1 MERVF
6 LGFGSNIGDRV
17 ANVRRAC
24 RLVGEIPGFRVVRV
38 SSLIETA
45 PVGYTDQPD
54 FINAAAEIET
64 DLTPRALIAA
74 VKEIERAMGREK
86 TVRFGPRVIDI
97 DILLFGD
104 RVINEPDLVIP
115 HPRMHE
121 RAFVLAPLAEIAPD
135 AVHPVT
141 GKRIIDMRDDV
152 PA

>member
-6 LGFGSNIGDRV
+6 LGFGSNLGDRE
-17 ANVRRAC
+17 ANVRRVC
-24 RLVGEIPGFRVVRV
+24 RLVGEIPDVRVVRV

-45 PVGYTDQPD
+45 PVGYTDQPE

-64 DLTPRALIAA
+64 DLTPGALLAA
-74 VKEIERAMGREK
+74 VKEIERAMGRKK

-104 RVINEPDLVIP
+104 RIIDEPGLAIP

-121 RAFVLAPLAEIAPD
+121 RAFVLVPLAEIAPD
-135 AVHPVT
+135 VVHP
-141 GKRIIDMRDDV
+141 GMKRTIKELV
-152 PA
+152 KT